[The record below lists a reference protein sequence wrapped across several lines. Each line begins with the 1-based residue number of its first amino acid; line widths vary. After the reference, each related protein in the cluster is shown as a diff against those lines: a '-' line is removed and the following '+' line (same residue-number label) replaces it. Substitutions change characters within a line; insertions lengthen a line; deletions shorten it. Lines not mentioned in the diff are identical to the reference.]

1 MESENNVICLELRR
15 RLCGLLSGSLQA
27 LSPVRYIALGTG
39 GQDEAGNPLI
49 PSETQASLH
58 NEVGRYPVAEPADPD
73 ETTAR
78 FSIVVPE
85 GELAGMG
92 LNEMALV
99 SGDGALYMLRN
110 TLPKFKEEDEEF
122 EFVFD
127 CKL

>member
-1 MESENNVICLELRR
+1 MCIRDR
-15 RLCGLLSGSLQA
+15 A
-27 LSPVRYIALGTG
+27 Y
-39 GQDEAGNPLI
+39 
-49 PSETQASLH
+49 
-58 NEVGRYPVAEPADPD
+58 PD